1 MSDCRFF
8 FYIKINDDQKGDP
21 IVEEEFKCNSLNLL
35 IRYIRNS
42 MDKVEEYQ
50 KKYIKEPNAN

>member
-1 MSDCRFF
+1 MPDCQYLFQIKVSDDERPE
-8 FYIKINDDQKGDP
+8 P
-21 IVEEEFKCNSLNLL
+21 IIEEEFRCNSLDLL